1 MYEISDIINRDWSEE
16 TYKQS
21 TLKIGNPALAKEG
34 DFILITGHK
43 DEKSGLTSLFQIRFP
58 EVEDI
63 IEDGLDPG
71 QWDSVQVTSLRG
83 GVVKKRKVYVVH
95 MLERE
100 LETLLKLKEE
110 CKDVKGTLN
119 LGATGSYE

>member
-1 MYEISDIINRDWSEE
+1 M
-16 TYKQS
+16 
-21 TLKIGNPALAKEG
+21 TL
-34 DFILITGHK
+34 FTGHK

-83 GVVKKRKVYVVH
+83 GVVKKRKVYVVN

-100 LETLLKLKEE
+100 
-110 CKDVKGTLN
+110 
-119 LGATGSYE
+119 S